1 MWPFR
6 LFGLVLLAFALAA
19 DYYEVLGVS
28 RDASV
33 QEIKKAYRALSR
45 QYHPD
50 KNKGDK
56 TAEQKFIEIA
66 TAYEVLSDK
75 NERAKYDRYGED
87 GLKGDSFHHQDP
99 MDLFS
104 HFFGFGGDSRR
115 SGRRRGPDARAILP
129 VTLVDTYLGRTVEF
143 AVQLDSICYDC
154 DGTGSADGKRA
165 TCKDC
170 SGTGMRIIERQ
181 LAPGM
186 FQRLQTSCETCQG
199 KGTTI
204 SHPCGTCHGQRV
216 VSDNRKYNV
225 IMDAGAA
232 REWDYVLDGEGEQN
246 PDWEAG
252 NLIVHV
258 VESSERTLGYR
269 RRGNHLIRDEVLSK
283 VQAQNGNW
291 ERALTRLDEETTL
304 LIGRKAGEKVIN
316 NQWEIVPGEGMPIPA
331 SEGDRGDLYIHY
343 VVLDGPYSTNTE
355 EGHSEL

>member
-1 MWPFR
+1 MWPLR
-6 LFGLVLLAFALAA
+6 LFGLAFLALALAA
-19 DYYEVLGVS
+19 DYYETLGVS

-75 NERAKYDRYGED
+75 DERAKYDRYGEE
-87 GLKGDSFHHQDP
+87 GLKGDAFRHQDP

-104 HFFGFGGDSRR
+104 HFFGFGRNSRHA
-115 SGRRRGPDARAILP
+115 GRRRGPDARAILP
-129 VTLVDTYLGRTVEF
+129 VSLVDTYKGRTVEF
-143 AVQLDSICYDC
+143 SVQLDSICFDC
-154 DGTGSADGKRA
+154 DGTGSADGKRS

-170 SGTGMRIIERQ
+170 GGTGMRIIERQ

-186 FQRLQTSCETCQG
+186 FQRLQTTCDACQG
-199 KGTTI
+199 KGSTI

-216 VSDNRKYNV
+216 VPDDRKYNV

-232 REWDYVLDGEGEQN
+232 REWDYVLEGEGEQN

-252 NLIVHV
+252 NLVVHV
-258 VESSERTLGYR
+258 VESSEHTMGYR
-269 RRGNHLIRDEVLSK
+269 RRGNHLFRDEILSAR
-283 VQAQNGNW
+283 QAQKGDW
-291 ERALTRLDEETTL
+291 ERKITLLDEETTIR
-304 LIGRKAGEKVIN
+304 IGRKSGERIVDG
-316 NQWEIVPGEGMPIPA
+316 QWEIISGEGMPIPE
-331 SEGDRGDLYIHY
+331 SDGEHGDLYIRY
-343 VVLDGPYSTNTE
+343 IVVSGPYSLNSE
-355 EGHSEL
+355 EGHNEL